1 MRYQLI
7 LFAVAAPIVGIA
19 ILSGG
24 GRGSAWSSDDNQVAV
39 FGGTSWD
46 YLDSVAADSSG
57 NVVATGSFEGTAD
70 FDPGSG
76 TTNLTSGGSR
86 DIYVTKLDSSGELA
100 WARQMGGV
108 SSASGHS
115 VALDSSGNVY
125 VAGRFRGTA
134 DFDPGSGTQ
143 NLTSNGGED
152 GFVVKLDSNG
162 DFVWAK
168 SFGGAQT
175 DVARGVAVDSAG
187 NVYVNG
193 YFRSTADFDPGAGTQ
208 NKTAAGSDDIYLL
221 KLNADGDFVSVAQFG
236 STGYDQPSSIAVDS
250 SDNVLLFGNTR
261 GTIDLDPGAG
271 TANFSP
277 SNGDF
282 FIVKLDSNGVYTWS
296 AGFTGAS
303 YGYASESGEALA
315 TDSSG
320 NVYATG
326 YYNGTVDFDPG
337 AGTANM
343 TATGNPD
350 VFVLKLNS
358 SGTLLWAK
366 SLGGSNAAYGRSI
379 DVDSSGNVYTTGNFD
394 GTADFDP
401 GSGTENLSSAGGS
414 GDNDVFV
421 SKLNSSGEFVW
432 AKSFVGTNAGCD
444 PMDWMCSNNY
454 EVGYSIAIDGSSNVY
469 AAGYFIETVDFD
481 PGSGTEYLTSAGS
494 GDAFIVKMNSA
505 GSTSATTTTTTTPT
519 TTPATTMPA
528 ASGPRVPG
536 QVPPW
541 PEAIPN
547 VDGTVTV
554 SWAEPFQDGAGP
566 ITGYRAVARP
576 QTTGVAQA
584 SDTPVSMTSGGSC
597 STTGFVCVIA
607 GLEENV
613 DYLFEVF
620 ASNSEG
626 ESAGRMTQQAIRIVP
641 QTPATT
647 IPVTV
652 PDTIPAVGDQQP
664 LPVTGNDDDLVTWSL
679 LLIAFGAL
687 SGLYVRRT
695 RLN

>member
-1 MRYQLI
+1 M
-7 LFAVAAPIVGIA
+7 
-19 ILSGG
+19 
-24 GRGSAWSSDDNQVAV
+24 
-39 FGGTSWD
+39 
-46 YLDSVAADSSG
+46 
-57 NVVATGSFEGTAD
+57 
-70 FDPGSG
+70 
-76 TTNLTSGGSR
+76 
-86 DIYVTKLDSSGELA
+86 
-100 WARQMGGV
+100 
-108 SSASGHS
+108 
-115 VALDSSGNVY
+115 
-125 VAGRFRGTA
+125 
-134 DFDPGSGTQ
+134 
-143 NLTSNGGED
+143 
-152 GFVVKLDSNG
+152 
-162 DFVWAK
+162 
-168 SFGGAQT
+168 
-175 DVARGVAVDSAG
+175 
-187 NVYVNG
+187 
-193 YFRSTADFDPGAGTQ
+193 
-208 NKTAAGSDDIYLL
+208 
-221 KLNADGDFVSVAQFG
+221 
-236 STGYDQPSSIAVDS
+236 
-250 SDNVLLFGNTR
+250 
-261 GTIDLDPGAG
+261 
-271 TANFSP
+271 
-277 SNGDF
+277 
-282 FIVKLDSNGVYTWS
+282 YTWS

-303 YGYASESGEALA
+303 YGYASEVGEALA

-366 SLGGSNAAYGRSI
+366 SLGGSNAASGRSI

-444 PMDWMCSNNY
+444 PMDWMCSNNN

-584 SDTPVSMTSGGSC
+584 SDTPMSMASGGSC

-647 IPVTV
+647 IPVTL

>member
-134 DFDPGSGTQ
+134 DFDPGSETQ
-143 NLTSNGGED
+143 NLTSNGSDD

-236 STGYDQPSSIAVDS
+236 
-250 SDNVLLFGNTR
+250 
-261 GTIDLDPGAG
+261 
-271 TANFSP
+271 
-277 SNGDF
+277 
-282 FIVKLDSNGVYTWS
+282 
-296 AGFTGAS
+296 
-303 YGYASESGEALA
+303 
-315 TDSSG
+315 
-320 NVYATG
+320 
-326 YYNGTVDFDPG
+326 
-337 AGTANM
+337 
-343 TATGNPD
+343 
-350 VFVLKLNS
+350 
-358 SGTLLWAK
+358 
-366 SLGGSNAAYGRSI
+366 
-379 DVDSSGNVYTTGNFD
+379 
-394 GTADFDP
+394 
-401 GSGTENLSSAGGS
+401 
-414 GDNDVFV
+414 
-421 SKLNSSGEFVW
+421 
-432 AKSFVGTNAGCD
+432 
-444 PMDWMCSNNY
+444 
-454 EVGYSIAIDGSSNVY
+454 
-469 AAGYFIETVDFD
+469 
-481 PGSGTEYLTSAGS
+481 
-494 GDAFIVKMNSA
+494 
-505 GSTSATTTTTTTPT
+505 
-519 TTPATTMPA
+519 
-528 ASGPRVPG
+528 
-536 QVPPW
+536 
-541 PEAIPN
+541 
-547 VDGTVTV
+547 
-554 SWAEPFQDGAGP
+554 
-566 ITGYRAVARP
+566 
-576 QTTGVAQA
+576 
-584 SDTPVSMTSGGSC
+584 
-597 STTGFVCVIA
+597 
-607 GLEENV
+607 
-613 DYLFEVF
+613 
-620 ASNSEG
+620 
-626 ESAGRMTQQAIRIVP
+626 
-641 QTPATT
+641 
-647 IPVTV
+647 
-652 PDTIPAVGDQQP
+652 
-664 LPVTGNDDDLVTWSL
+664 
-679 LLIAFGAL
+679 
-687 SGLYVRRT
+687 
-695 RLN
+695 

>member
-1 MRYQLI
+1 MRSPWI
-7 LFAVAAPIVGIA
+7 VFAVAASIVGVT
-19 ILSGG
+19 ILSRGDQ
-24 GRGSAWSSDDNQVAV
+24 GSAWSSDDNQVAV

-70 FDPGSG
+70 FEPGSG
-76 TTNLTSGGSR
+76 KTNLTSGGYT

-108 SSASGHS
+108 SQASGHS

-134 DFDPGSGTQ
+134 DFDPGSETQ
-143 NLTSNGGED
+143 NLTSNGGVD

-193 YFRSTADFDPGAGTQ
+193 YFRSTVDFDPGDGNQ
-208 NKTAAGSDDIYLL
+208 NKTAAGSSDDIFLL

-236 STGYDQPSSIAVDS
+236 SAGYDQPSSIAVDS

-261 GTIDLDPGAG
+261 GTIDLDPGEG

-303 YGYASESGEALA
+303 YGYASETGEGLA

-337 AGTANM
+337 DGTANM

-358 SGTLLWAK
+358 SGALLWAK

-414 GDNDVFV
+414 RDNDVFV

-432 AKSFVGTNAGCD
+432 AKSFIGTDAGCD
-444 PMDWMCSNNY
+444 PMDRMCPDNY
-454 EVGYSIAIDGSSNVY
+454 EVGYSIAIDGSNNVY
-469 AAGYFIETVDFD
+469 AAGYFVETVDFD

-505 GSTSATTTTTTTPT
+505 GSTSATTTTT
-519 TTPATTMPA
+519 PA
-528 ASGPRVPG
+528 ASGPRVTAP
-536 QVPPW
+536 
-541 PEAIPN
+541 
-547 VDGTVTV
+547 
-554 SWAEPFQDGAGP
+554 
-566 ITGYRAVARP
+566 
-576 QTTGVAQA
+576 
-584 SDTPVSMTSGGSC
+584 
-597 STTGFVCVIA
+597 
-607 GLEENV
+607 
-613 DYLFEVF
+613 
-620 ASNSEG
+620 
-626 ESAGRMTQQAIRIVP
+626 
-641 QTPATT
+641 
-647 IPVTV
+647 
-652 PDTIPAVGDQQP
+652 
-664 LPVTGNDDDLVTWSL
+664 
-679 LLIAFGAL
+679 
-687 SGLYVRRT
+687 
-695 RLN
+695 

>member
-1 MRYQLI
+1 MPSPWI
-7 LFAVAAPIVGIA
+7 VFAVAASIVGVT
-19 ILSGG
+19 ILSRGDQ
-24 GRGSAWSSDDNQVAV
+24 GSAWSSDDNQVAV

-70 FDPGSG
+70 FEPGSG
-76 TTNLTSGGSR
+76 TTNLTSGGYT

-100 WARQMGGV
+100 WARQMGG
-108 SSASGHS
+108 ASQAKGHS

-125 VAGRFRGTA
+125 VAGRFQGTA

-175 DVARGVAVDSAG
+175 DVARGVDVDSAG

-193 YFRSTADFDPGAGTQ
+193 YFRSTVDFDPGAGTQ

-236 STGYDQPSSIAVDS
+236 STGYDQASSIAVDS

-282 FIVKLDSNGVYTWS
+282 FIVKLDSNGTYTWS
-296 AGFTGAS
+296 AGFTGAN
-303 YGYASESGEALA
+303 YGYASETGEALA

-350 VFVLKLNS
+350 AFVLKLNS
-358 SGTLLWAK
+358 SGALLWAK

-414 GDNDVFV
+414 GDNDIFV

-432 AKSFVGTNAGCD
+432 AKSFVGTDAGCD
-444 PMDWMCSNNY
+444 PMDMMCSNNY

-469 AAGYFIETVDFD
+469 AGGYFVQTVDFD
-481 PGSGTEYLTSAGS
+481 PGSGTENLTSAGS

-505 GSTSATTTTTTTPT
+505 GSTSATTTTTPT
-519 TTPATTMPA
+519 

-554 SWAEPFQDGAGP
+554 SWAEPFDDGAGP

-584 SDTPVSMTSGGSC
+584 SDSSVSMASGGSC

-607 GLEENV
+607 GLDENV

-626 ESAGRMTQQAIRIVP
+626 ESAGRMTQQVIRIVP

-647 IPVTV
+647 IP
-652 PDTIPAVGDQQP
+652 DTIPDTLPVIADAQP
-664 LPVTGNDDDLVTWSL
+664 LPVTGSDDDLVMWSML
-679 LLIAFGAL
+679 FIAFGAL
-687 SGLYVRRT
+687 SVLYVRRT
-695 RLN
+695 RLS

>member
-46 YLDSVAADSSG
+46 YLNSVAADSSG

-143 NLTSNGGED
+143 NLTSKGGED

-303 YGYASESGEALA
+303 YGYASEVGEALA

-469 AAGYFIETVDFD
+469 AAGYFIKTVDFD

>member
-1 MRYQLI
+1 MRSPWI
-7 LFAVAAPIVGIA
+7 VFAVAASIVGVT
-19 ILSGG
+19 ILSRGDQ
-24 GRGSAWSSDDNQVAV
+24 GSAWSSDDNQVAV

-70 FDPGSG
+70 FEPGSG
-76 TTNLTSGGSR
+76 TTNLTSGGYT

-108 SSASGHS
+108 SQASGHS

-134 DFDPGSGTQ
+134 DFDPGEGTQ
-143 NLTSNGGED
+143 NLTSNGDED

-162 DFVWAK
+162 EFVWAK

-193 YFRSTADFDPGAGTQ
+193 YFRSTADFDPGTDTQ

-271 TANFSP
+271 NANFSP

-282 FIVKLDSNGVYTWS
+282 FIVKLDSNGTYTWS

-303 YGYASESGEALA
+303 YGYASETGEGLA

-337 AGTANM
+337 AGIANM

-358 SGTLLWAK
+358 SGALLWAK

-432 AKSFVGTNAGCD
+432 AKSFIGTDAGCD
-444 PMDWMCSNNY
+444 PMDMMCQDNY
-454 EVGYSIAIDGSSNVY
+454 EVGYSIAIDGSNNVY
-469 AAGYFIETVDFD
+469 AAGYFVETVDFD

-505 GSTSATTTTTTTPT
+505 GSTSATTTTT
-519 TTPATTMPA
+519 PA

-576 QTTGVAQA
+576 QSTPVAQA
-584 SDTPVSMTSGGSC
+584 SDGPVSMASGGSC
-597 STTGFVCVIA
+597 STTGLVCVIA
-607 GLEENV
+607 GLDENV

-626 ESAGRMTQQAIRIVP
+626 ESAGRMTQQTIRIVP

-647 IPVTV
+647 IP
-652 PDTIPAVGDQQP
+652 DTAPETLPAVADPQP
-664 LPVTGNDDDLVTWSL
+664 LPVTGSDDDLVMWSM

-687 SGLYVRRT
+687 SVLYVRRT
-695 RLN
+695 RLS

>member
-1 MRYQLI
+1 MRSPWI
-7 LFAVAAPIVGIA
+7 VFAVAASIVGVT
-19 ILSGG
+19 ILSRGDQ
-24 GRGSAWSSDDNQVAV
+24 GSAWSSDDNQVAV

-70 FDPGSG
+70 FEPGSG
-76 TTNLTSGGSR
+76 TTNLTSGGYT

-108 SSASGHS
+108 SQASGHS

-134 DFDPGSGTQ
+134 DFDPGEGTQ
-143 NLTSNGGED
+143 NLTSNGDED

-162 DFVWAK
+162 EFVWAK

-193 YFRSTADFDPGAGTQ
+193 YFRSTADFDPGTDTQ

-271 TANFSP
+271 NANFSP

-282 FIVKLDSNGVYTWS
+282 FIVKLDSNGTYTWS

-303 YGYASESGEALA
+303 YGYASETGEGLA

-337 AGTANM
+337 AGIANM

-358 SGTLLWAK
+358 SGALLWAK

-432 AKSFVGTNAGCD
+432 AKSFIGTDAGCD
-444 PMDWMCSNNY
+444 PMDMMCSDNY
-454 EVGYSIAIDGSSNVY
+454 EVGYSIAIDGSNNVY
-469 AAGYFIETVDFD
+469 AAGYFVETVDFD

-505 GSTSATTTTTTTPT
+505 GSTSATTTTT
-519 TTPATTMPA
+519 PA

-576 QTTGVAQA
+576 QSTPVAQA
-584 SDTPVSMTSGGSC
+584 SDGPVSMASGGSC
-597 STTGFVCVIA
+597 STTGLVCVIA
-607 GLEENV
+607 GLDENV

-626 ESAGRMTQQAIRIVP
+626 ESAGRMTQQTIRIVP

-647 IPVTV
+647 IP
-652 PDTIPAVGDQQP
+652 DTAPETLPAVADPQP
-664 LPVTGNDDDLVTWSL
+664 LPVTGSDDDLVMWSM

-687 SGLYVRRT
+687 SVLYVRRT
-695 RLN
+695 RLS

>member
-1 MRYQLI
+1 MRSPWI
-7 LFAVAAPIVGIA
+7 VFAVAASIVGVT
-19 ILSGG
+19 ILSRGDQ
-24 GRGSAWSSDDNQVAV
+24 GSAWSSDDNQVAV

-70 FDPGSG
+70 FEPGSG
-76 TTNLTSGGSR
+76 TTNLTSGGYT

-100 WARQMGGV
+100 WARQMGG
-108 SSASGHS
+108 ASQAKGHS

-236 STGYDQPSSIAVDS
+236 STGYDQASSIAVDS

-282 FIVKLDSNGVYTWS
+282 FIVKLDSSGAYTWS
-296 AGFTGAS
+296 AGFTGAN
-303 YGYASESGEALA
+303 YGYASETGEALA

-350 VFVLKLNS
+350 AFVLKLNS
-358 SGTLLWAK
+358 SGALLWAK
-366 SLGGSNAAYGRSI
+366 SLGGSDTAYGRSI

-394 GTADFDP
+394 GTGDFDP

-414 GDNDVFV
+414 GDNDIFV

-432 AKSFVGTNAGCD
+432 AKSFVGTDAGCD
-444 PMDWMCSNNY
+444 PMDFMCSDNY

-469 AAGYFIETVDFD
+469 AGGYFVQTVDFD
-481 PGSGTEYLTSAGS
+481 PGSGTENLTSAGS

-505 GSTSATTTTTTTPT
+505 GSTSATTTTTPT
-519 TTPATTMPA
+519 

-566 ITGYRAVARP
+566 ITGYRAVAHP
-576 QTTGVAQA
+576 QSTPVAQA
-584 SDTPVSMTSGGSC
+584 SDSPVSMASGGSC
-597 STTGFVCVIA
+597 STTGLVCVIA
-607 GLEENV
+607 GLDENV

-626 ESAGRMTQQAIRIVP
+626 ESAGRMTQQSIRIVP

-647 IPVTV
+647 IPDTI
-652 PDTIPAVGDQQP
+652 PDTLPAVGDPQP
-664 LPVTGNDDDLVTWSL
+664 LPVTGSDDDLVMWSM
-679 LLIAFGAL
+679 LLIALGAL
-687 SGLYVRRT
+687 SVLYARRT
-695 RLN
+695 RLS